1 MFNIEY
7 SREAA
12 KTLRSIPRNVSNTIR
27 SKIEQLAVDPFSPN
41 NNIKKLTGI
50 PGYRLRMGDW
60 RIIYEIYDDRLVIL
74 VIAVAPR
81 GGVYK

>member
-1 MFNIEY
+1 MFSIEY

-12 KTLRSIPRNVSNTIR
+12 KTMRSILRNVSNTIR
-27 SKIEQLAVDPFSPN
+27 GKIEQLAADPLSPN

>member
-1 MFNIEY
+1 LYLSHNPVHQFAIFW
-7 SREAA
+7 R
-12 KTLRSIPRNVSNTIR
+12 LRFG
-27 SKIEQLAVDPFSPN
+27 KIEQLTADPFSPN
-41 NNIKKLTGI
+41 NNVKKLTGI
-50 PGYRLRMGDW
+50 SAYRLRMGDW